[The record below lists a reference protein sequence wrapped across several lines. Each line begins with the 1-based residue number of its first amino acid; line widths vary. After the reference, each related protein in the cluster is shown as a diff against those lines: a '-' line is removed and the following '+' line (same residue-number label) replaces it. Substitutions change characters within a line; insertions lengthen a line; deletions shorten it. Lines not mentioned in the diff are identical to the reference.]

1 LNSVSALRVGAVSYL
16 IDRNG
21 VHALVSM
28 DSAAHWTHLG
38 TQGDEPTRVDNLRRE
53 LRDIRA
59 VAGGRTP
66 QLTEFADSWGK
77 TLLPRE
83 VLEHPPDVL
92 VIVPHGWLHDLPLHL
107 VSSDDGR
114 PLGARSGI
122 TYASSH
128 TLFTRCTE
136 RNQRRNA
143 GDAAEFDATPPWTGP
158 TRDRKVRIAIA
169 DVRHDDDQLF
179 EVVAEAVAGAFCAQD
194 SVQTGP
200 ASLGT
205 LWQVTYQEIPDVLC
219 LVAHGWVNP
228 GDHLTSGLLV
238 LDVGATSYFPVIA
251 REITFSLRD
260 LPFSQPPAALDLAR
274 PTVLLTAA
282 QLEIFFES
290 QQELILLLG
299 CSAGSGRLMRGDQ
312 PASLAERFLQ
322 CGAASVVA
330 PLWDIDISS
339 TAAWAD
345 AFLQAWHRGTM
356 PKALAARHALARL
369 HDDGVGLERAGA
381 LTLRGDWL

>member
-1 LNSVSALRVGAVSYL
+1 LNSASTLRVGAVSYL

-28 DSAAHWTHLG
+28 DSADHWTHLG

-53 LRDIRA
+53 LRDVRA

-66 QLTEFADSWGK
+66 QLTEFAESWGK

-92 VIVPHGWLHDLPLHL
+92 VVVPHGWLHDLPLHL

-114 PLGARSGI
+114 PLGTRSGI

-136 RNQRRNA
+136 RNQRRKA
-143 GDAAEFDATPPWTGP
+143 SDAAEFDATPPWTGP
-158 TRDRKVRIAIA
+158 ARECKVRIAVA
-169 DVRHDDDQLF
+169 DVRHDDDRLF
-179 EVVAEAVAGAFCAQD
+179 EVVAEAVAGAFARD
-194 SVQTGP
+194 SVATGP
-200 ASLGT
+200 ASLHT
-205 LWQVTYQEIPDVLC
+205 LREATAQEADVLC
-219 LVAHGWVNP
+219 LIAHGWINP

-238 LDVGATSYFPVIA
+238 LEALGTTEFPVIA
-251 REITFSLRD
+251 HETTFRLRD
-260 LPFSQPPAALDLAR
+260 LPFGQPPAGLDLAR
-274 PTVLLTAA
+274 PTVLLTTA

-290 QQELILLLG
+290 KQELILLLG
-299 CSAGSGRLMRGDQ
+299 CSAGSGRLMRADQ
-312 PASLAERFLQ
+312 PTSLAERFLQ

-339 TAAWAD
+339 TAAWAE
-345 AFLQAWHRGTM
+345 AFLQAWHRGMM
-356 PKALAARHALARL
+356 PKALAARYALSKL

>member
-21 VHALVSM
+21 VHALVTM

-38 TQGDEPTRVDNLRRE
+38 THGDEPTKVDNLRRE

-66 QLTEFADSWGK
+66 QLTEFAHSWGK

-107 VSSDDGR
+107 VSADDGR
-114 PLGARSGI
+114 SLGAHSGI

-143 GDAAEFDATPPWTGP
+143 GDAAEFDATLPWTGP
-158 TRDRKVRIAIA
+158 ARDRKVQIGVA
-169 DVRHDDDQLF
+169 DVRHDDDRLF
-179 EVVAEAVAGAFCAQD
+179 EVVAEAVAGAFSHD
-194 SVQTGP
+194 SVATGP
-200 ASLGT
+200 ASLLT
-205 LWQVTYQEIPDVLC
+205 LRKATHQEADVLC
-219 LVAHGWVNP
+219 LIAHGWINP

-238 LDVGATSYFPVIA
+238 LDVYGELSFQVIA
-251 REITFSLRD
+251 HETTFSLRD
-260 LPFSQPPAALDLAR
+260 LPFGQPPAGLHLAR
-274 PTVLLTAA
+274 PTVLLTTA

-312 PASLAERFLQ
+312 PVSLAERFLQ

-345 AFLQAWHRGTM
+345 AFLQAWHRGMM
-356 PKALAARHALARL
+356 PKAIAARHALRKL